1 MHCPKLAKFQ
11 IYGYQA
17 FHAGMKEQQVYFIIP
32 VIYGYSFFPGY
43 KCKITAHFYYKPLHF
58 WKYSRFQV
66 FFVIVVC
73 QPQELGKK
81 GS

>member
-1 MHCPKLAKFQ
+1 
-11 IYGYQA
+11 
-17 FHAGMKEQQVYFIIP
+17 
-32 VIYGYSFFPGY
+32 
-43 KCKITAHFYYKPLHF
+43 LHF